1 MMFKLKRKGYDPN
14 DDFYDFKD
22 FNAMNDVNE
31 GLKAKEWW
39 WLWKGYF
46 SQSKGSLIGSKK
58 VLMS

>member
-1 MMFKLKRKGYDPN
+1 MISNDVQAKKRGYDPN

-39 WLWKGYF
+39 
-46 SQSKGSLIGSKK
+46 
-58 VLMS
+58 